1 MLPHLWR
8 RFLST
13 VRVLLALSCLVTSLI
28 ASSGS
33 ITESVALFA
42 AYAVYSAVVLFWR
55 SLEQSGYPL
64 MALGADFLF
73 FFLYASGSTGYSYWI
88 SSVFYAYVLV
98 VAVMLHTWSRVVIV
112 TGASI
117 LLLYVASPLHASVLL
132 PVIISAGI
140 VATVLAIQKAWYD
153 DRLATAAKQSVLYR
167 YDAEKARDS
176 ERQRIAADFHD
187 GPLQSFI
194 SFQMRLEIIRK
205 LLMRDQRAAV
215 DELVQLQDLCKTQV
229 TDLRTFVRSMRPV
242 DVDGSLSSTIGRIVE
257 QFQKDSGISASF
269 VSTEFLEPAD
279 PEVSLEL
286 LQIVREALYNIQ
298 KHAGATRVT
307 VSARKKDGGLEISV
321 EDNGNG
327 FPFSGVFSLDELDM
341 LRLGPISIKRRVR
354 TLGGDLKLDSRPGQ
368 GAGLLV
374 KLAMERTAA

>member
-13 VRVLLALSCLVTSLI
+13 VRLLLSLSCLVTSLI

-33 ITESVALFA
+33 ITESVVLFA
-42 AYAVYSAVVLFWR
+42 AYAVYSGVVLFWK

-64 MALGADFLF
+64 MALSADFLF
-73 FFLYASGSTGYSYWI
+73 FFLYASGSSGYSYWI
-88 SSVFYAYVLV
+88 SSVFYAYILV
-98 VAVMLHTWSRVVIV
+98 VAVMLHTWARVVIV

-117 LLLYVASPLHASVLL
+117 SLLYVTSPLHASVLL
-132 PVIISAGI
+132 PVFICGGI
-140 VATVLAIQKAWYD
+140 VAVVLAVQKAWYD
-153 DRLATAAKQSVLYR
+153 DRLASAAKQSVLYR

-307 VSARKKDGGLEISV
+307 VSARKKDGGIEISV

-374 KLAMERTAA
+374 RLAMSAAA